1 MREGD
6 RVSQTI
12 LISGGSRGLG
22 QALCSGLLAD
32 GHRVATFSR
41 TPSEY
46 IRQAS
51 DQYGDR
57 FFYRQVD
64 AADAAALHAFVA
76 DAHARWGV
84 PYALINN
91 AAVAID
97 GVLALAR
104 EEDLERMLDVN
115 LKAALVLAKECS
127 RLMLT
132 QRRGV
137 ILNIASIIALRGFS
151 GLVGYAATKAGLL
164 GMTRALAREVG
175 GRNIRV
181 NAIAPGYLETEMSAA
196 LSPEQRAQIIRRT
209 PLGRLGRAEDVVPW
223 VRFLLSDEAAFVT
236 GQVITV
242 DGGASI

>member
-1 MREGD
+1 
-6 RVSQTI
+6 VSQTI

-22 QALCSGLLAD
+22 QAICAGLLAD

-41 TPSEY
+41 RRSEFVD
-46 IRQAS
+46 QAAE
-51 DQYGDR
+51 QYGDR
-57 FFYRQVD
+57 FFYAECD
-64 AADAAALHAFVA
+64 AADAEALHQFVRHVHDRYA
-76 DAHARWGV
+76 GLD
-84 PYALINN
+84 ALINN

-104 EEDLERMLDVN
+104 EEDLERMLDIN
-115 LKAALVLAKECS
+115 LKAALILAKECS
-127 RLMLT
+127 RWMLV

-137 ILNIASIIALRGFS
+137 ILNISSIIALRGYS
-151 GLVGYAATKAGLL
+151 GLVGYAATKAGLV
-164 GMTRALAREVG
+164 GMTRALARELG

-196 LSPEQRAQIIRRT
+196 LGEEQRAQIVRRT
-209 PLGRLGRAEDVVPW
+209 PLGRLGRAEDIVPW

-242 DGGASI
+242 DGGASV